1 MRSRPGPG
9 VVPGGSALR
18 GGADDGLICGF
29 RFDPGSP
36 AVPISAL
43 DAGQWISGPIES
55 GGFIWVH
62 FNLAHRATSQWL
74 TRYADLSE
82 VFDEALRD
90 RTRSTRVE
98 MDDDM
103 LVAVIN
109 DVHYAFAFEP
119 TDIATLWL
127 LVSPRLVISARVA
140 PLRSI
145 DRLRH
150 AVETGSTLR
159 SSVDL
164 LVRLMREQADVLSGI
179 VRESSSRVDAIE
191 DRLLT
196 ERLAKRRANLGALRR
211 LLVRLQR
218 LLAPE
223 PAALFRLLQRPP
235 AWVSEEDLQE
245 LRESTEE
252 FHRVLTD
259 MGALQERIKSMQ
271 EEIAGR
277 VSEENNR
284 TLFVLT
290 MVTVLALPVNILA
303 GLMGMNVGGVP
314 FADHSAGFWIVVGLA
329 ATCTCLALL
338 WVLRRRID

>member
-1 MRSRPGPG
+1 MRKEQGTVTGIPT
-9 VVPGGSALR
+9 LR
-18 GGADDGLICGF
+18 GSADDGLICGF
-29 RFDPGSP
+29 RFDPGLP
-36 AVPISAL
+36 AVPISAV
-43 DAGQWISGPIES
+43 DAGHWIAGPAQSE
-55 GGFIWVH
+55 GFIWVH
-62 FNLAHRATSQWL
+62 FNLAHRATAHWL
-74 TRYADLSE
+74 RLHAGLSE

-179 VRESSSRVDAIE
+179 VRETTSRVDAIE
-191 DRLLT
+191 DHLLT
-196 ERLAKRRANLGALRR
+196 DRLAKRRANLGSLRR

-223 PAALFRLLQRPP
+223 LAALFRLLQRPP
-235 AWVSEEDLQE
+235 AWVTEEDLQE

-252 FHRVLTD
+252 FHLVLTD
-259 MGALQERIKSMQ
+259 MGSLQERIKSMQ

-290 MVTVLALPVNILA
+290 MVTVLALPVNIVA

-314 FADHSAGFWIVVGLA
+314 LADNSVGFWIVVAVAVA
-329 ATCTCLALL
+329 ATCTCLAFML
-338 WVLRRRID
+338 VSRRGGE

>member
-1 MRSRPGPG
+1 MRIVPGPG
-9 VVPGGSALR
+9 ITPGTSTLH
-18 GGADDGLICGF
+18 GAGADGLICGF
-29 RFDPGSP
+29 RFQPGRQ
-36 AVPISAL
+36 ATPISAEE
-43 DAGQWISGPIES
+43 AGQWITGTTPTDE
-55 GGFIWVH
+55 FVWVH
-62 FNLAHRATSQWL
+62 FNLAHRATAQWL
-74 TRYADLSE
+74 RNHAGLSG
-82 VFDEALRD
+82 VFDEAVRVG
-90 RTRSTRVE
+90 TRSTRVE
-98 MDDDM
+98 IDDDM

-127 LVSPRLVISARVA
+127 LVSPRIVISARVA

-150 AVETGSTLR
+150 AVETGTRLR
-159 SSVDL
+159 SSVDVL
-164 LVRLMREQADVLSGI
+164 ARLMQEQADVLVGI
-179 VRESSSRVDAIE
+179 VRETTSRVDAIE
-191 DRLLT
+191 DHLLAG
-196 ERLAKRRANLGALRR
+196 RLAQRRANLGALRR

-235 AWVSEEDLQE
+235 AWVSDDGLQE
-245 LRESTEE
+245 LRQSTEE
-252 FHRVLTD
+252 FNLVLTD

-303 GLMGMNVGGVP
+303 GLMGMNVGGIP
-314 FADHSAGFWIVVGLA
+314 LADDPAGFWVVLTIA
-329 ATCTCLALL
+329 AAFTVLALVL
-338 WVLRRRID
+338 VLRQRKE